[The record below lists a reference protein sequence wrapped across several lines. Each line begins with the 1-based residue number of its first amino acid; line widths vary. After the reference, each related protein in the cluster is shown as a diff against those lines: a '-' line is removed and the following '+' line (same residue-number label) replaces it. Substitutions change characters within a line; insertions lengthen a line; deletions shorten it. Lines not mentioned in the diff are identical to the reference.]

1 MASLSTIP
9 QIALLILVI
18 LVVFNLIIFVHE
30 LGHYWAAKWRGLKI
44 DRFQIWFGKPIWSK
58 TINGVQWGLG
68 WIPAGGFVALPQ
80 MAPMET
86 IEGGNLDREPLPAI
100 KPIDKIIVAFAGPLF
115 SFLLALTAAIGVSIV
130 GKPKDFAPTQTIA
143 EVMEGSPG
151 EKAGLKAGD
160 RITHINGS
168 PVNGW
173 DGRLDSIFTQI
184 VTSEGDDINFTV
196 ERPGEAKPLQLT
208 SHFEIPPTRWWQ
220 RKALRQVGIQPETG
234 WVYAGNALKG
244 SPAEAAGVEDGDRL
258 VSMDG
263 KEFTNPDEVVTYIRS
278 KGETPIK
285 FVFERKEQLVE
296 MTIRPRVPLKPE
308 GKNAMLGLSF
318 QPGIVYENHI
328 FKPSAGEQISDTLKQ
343 MWLTITR
350 VISPKSSLGVGH
362 LSGPVGIFKLQYR
375 MLRMDHPVQRI
386 LGFMVLLNINLA
398 ILNMLPFP
406 VLDGGH
412 ITLALLEQLKGRP
425 VRAKLLEYVQIGFAM
440 LLFSVMIFVTSKD
453 IGDGIQPGDETKKP
467 EEYVFPAN

>member
-1 MASLSTIP
+1 MASLSTVP
-9 QIALLILVI
+9 QIALLILVV

-30 LGHYWAAKWRGLKI
+30 LGHFWAAKWRGLKI

-58 TINGVQWGLG
+58 TVNGIQYGLG

-80 MAPMET
+80 MAPMES
-86 IEGGNLDREPLPAI
+86 IEGGNLDRKPLAPI

-115 SFLLALTAAIGVSIV
+115 SFLLALVSALIVSKV

-143 EVMEGSPG
+143 EVLEGSPG

-160 RITHINGS
+160 RITHINGN

-173 DGRLDSIFTQI
+173 DGRLDSVFTQI
-184 VTSEGDDINFTV
+184 VTSEGDDINFIV
-196 ERPGEAKPLQLT
+196 ERPGEAKPLHLT

-234 WVYAGNALKG
+234 WIYATGTIKG
-244 SPAEAAGVEDGDRL
+244 SPAALAGVEEGDRL
-258 VSMDG
+258 VSADG
-263 KEFTNPDEVVTYIRS
+263 KEFTNPEDVVAYIRS
-278 KGETPIK
+278 KGETPIN
-285 FVFERKEQLVE
+285 FVFERKEE
-296 MTIRPRVPLKPE
+296 MIAMTMRPRIPIKPE
-308 GKNAMLGLSF
+308 GKNAILGLSF
-318 QPGIVYENHI
+318 APGLVYENHI
-328 FKPSAGEQISDTLKQ
+328 VTPGAGEQISDTLKQ

-350 VISPKSSLGVGH
+350 VISPKSSIGVSH

-375 MLRMDHPVQRI
+375 MLRMDHPWQRI
-386 LGFMVLLNINLA
+386 LAFMVLLNINLA
-398 ILNMLPFP
+398 ILNMMPFP

-412 ITLALLEQLKGRP
+412 ITLALLEQIKGRP
-425 VRAKLLEYVQIGFAM
+425 VRAKILEFIQIGFAM

-453 IGDGIQPGDETKKP
+453 IGDGIQPKEDKA